1 MKPKRQFTR
10 RKFIQLSA
18 SAVAA
23 GATVSCGRLASPWRS
38 LTDQEARTLSS
49 LCGQIIP
56 EDRDPG
62 AVSAGVV
69 NYIDIQLSSR
79 LKALKATY
87 RRGIAEL
94 NDHSVQKYGGS
105 FRALS
110 DQQQLQFL
118 TSIDRDQE
126 WNGSFLREFF
136 QIVIDHTMQGF
147 YGDPRHGG
155 NRNRVSWAMLR
166 LPYPPIR
173 GRFREEA
180 GATGRSRAT

>member
-1 MKPKRQFTR
+1 MKVKRQFTR

-23 GATVSCGRLASPWRS
+23 GATVSCGRLASPWRY
-38 LTDQEARTLSS
+38 LTDPEASTLSS
-49 LCGQIIP
+49 LCSQIIP
-56 EDRDPG
+56 EDENPG

-79 LKALKATY
+79 LKPLRRIY

-94 NDHSVQKYGGS
+94 NDRTVHKYGAR
-105 FRALS
+105 FAALS
-110 DQQQLQFL
+110 DQQQLEFL
-118 TSIDRDQE
+118 TSIDCARE
-126 WNGSFLREFF
+126 WNGSFLRDFF
-136 QIVIDHTMQGF
+136 RLVIEHTMQGF

-173 GRFREEA
+173 GRFREETVA
-180 GATGRSRAT
+180 AASARAT